1 MEWQNAFSNSMT
13 EPRCHKNVHAVV
25 MSSRKLFKLVI
36 ISVLKLLMDANERQL
51 LDRVTKPEINAPTH

>member
-1 MEWQNAFSNSMT
+1 MT